1 MTRPRRQL
9 RETVADVAV
18 PSWNIVDDFMEAIG
32 RAAADFGSHERAEPP
47 RPPRD
52 WRALHPPPP
61 PEPKRVHGFIYI
73 YPSIGEPPPW
83 GCARCSPMGEG
94 SEDTAVPE
102 VDPAEARLH
111 PEQLDV
117 APGEPDVR
125 EVQRER
131 RRG

>member
-1 MTRPRRQL
+1 V
-9 RETVADVAV
+9 TVEDIAV
-18 PSWNIVDDFMEAIG
+18 PSWNLVDEFMEG
-32 RAAADFGSHERAEPP
+32 LGHAAADFGSAGPPSPPP

-61 PEPKRVHGFIYI
+61 TQPPRSRGYIYI
-73 YPSIGEPPPW
+73 YPWIGTPPAW

-111 PEQLDV
+111 PEELDLT
-117 APGEPDVR
+117 PGEPDTADVAKL
-125 EVQRER
+125 QRELR
-131 RRG
+131 YRWA